1 MRLLYL
7 LKTEINMKYGYYLG
21 PSGSGKTHRLISDV
35 IDRSQK
41 EKDRMFLI
49 VVPDQYTMATQKQ
62 VVEMH
67 PDKGIM
73 NIDILSFGRLYHGM
87 TAQKGAPKEVLLDDT
102 GKNLLIRRAALFL
115 NGQLPALGSSLDK
128 PGYIHEIK
136 SVISELMQYGYGPD
150 DMEKLIA
157 ASEERPALKARLE
170 DISKIYRAFN
180 EYRVSKYMTT
190 EERNNILAEG
200 IIEKGYINDTV
211 VYFDGFTGFTPVQMN
226 VIRAMFLRCREL
238 WFSVAIEEEA
248 LKENYEGELFA
259 LSKET
264 ISRIDRLAKD
274 LNNDT
279 LIEKAEDIWLRRDGA
294 GRAIRFE
301 SDAIAHIERNI
312 FRKNAAPADY
322 DGRDVYMFMADDP
335 RKELMA
341 VCARIRKLI
350 TEKGALYRDIA
361 IVTGDLE
368 TYGLYA
374 GECFGKYGIPYFLDS
389 KGGVGV
395 NPFTDFIKSGL
406 NVIYRDFSYD
416 SVMSMLRTGFT
427 DITPDE
433 ADILD
438 DYIYA
443 TGVKG
448 YSKYKNDFRRIPD
461 YLKVINR
468 ETGKKEVSEKGIEI
482 LGKINDIR
490 KKVLDIISPLLP
502 FMSGKHKADQITGQF
517 YAFIK
522 NNRSADKI
530 DEYISYFEKNGDL
543 TREKE
548 YSQLYEEIINLLDV
562 MHSLLGDDE
571 VTVREYSEIFE
582 AGLSELKIGSVPA
595 ITDYVLLGDIERSR
609 VGSIKYL
616 FFMGL
621 NDGIIPARTG
631 KGGLISDSDREFFAE
646 REDITL
652 APSPKEKIYTQRFYL
667 YLNMTKPSRELYL
680 SYSGAGSDGKA
691 KRPSYLVDRI
701 KEMLPGISVTF
712 DHHEEDMPAGKS
724 QLFDRLA
731 EYIRKYARGLC
742 SYDDLASLYLF
753 CLITD
758 RNRTQEIIRHGFR
771 RYESSNLKRETVHA
785 IYGKELKN
793 SVTRLEKF
801 AACACAHFLKYGLKI
816 NDRETPE
823 LQEYDNG
830 SLMHNTLK
838 RFSDML
844 AEDNIRWSDL
854 NEEEQDKY
862 ISKAFE
868 DELSSGEE
876 SKYDL
881 TGVNRYE
888 KERVRKILGITVKTV
903 GSQLKKCAYNPL
915 FTEMNIDEDVDGDF
929 GDDESMKIT
938 GKIDRVDVLNDKESQ
953 TSYLRVVDY
962 KSSSSKDIE
971 PGEFF
976 EGLSLQLMLY
986 MNSALKTL
994 GKEYEKVIP
1003 AGMYYYHL
1011 VNPVVEA
1018 DPESSEPDDESLE
1031 KSIGKELI
1039 MTGLTLG
1046 DERYDLL
1053 TDIGRGENG
1062 KSEIYKNV
1070 GVRDGKIVN
1079 HDSVVSLDD
1088 MNKLLNYTDEKIC
1101 ELTKDIF
1108 DGKIGAFPK
1117 GKKACEYCIYGDV
1130 CGLDRK
1136 MPGCEIKDVP
1146 KMSVSDV
1153 LLKIDEKH
1161 GMTHADE
1168 DNKETEKGEEA

>member
-1 MRLLYL
+1 
-7 LKTEINMKYGYYLG
+7 MKYGYYLG
-21 PSGSGKTHRLISDV
+21 PSGSGKTYRLISDV
-35 IDRSQK
+35 IERSLK
-41 EKDRMFLI
+41 EKGRMFLI
-49 VVPDQYTMATQKQ
+49 IVPDQYTMATQKQ

-67 PDKGIM
+67 PAKGIM
-73 NIDILSFGRLYHGM
+73 NIDVLSFGRLYHGM
-87 TAQKGAPKEVLLDDT
+87 TDEKGAPEEVLLDDT
-102 GKNLLIRRAALFL
+102 GKNLLIRRAALL
-115 NGQLPALGSSLDK
+115 LEGQLPALGSSLDK

-157 ASEERPALKARLE
+157 ASEERPALKERLK
-170 DISKIYRAFN
+170 DIAKIYRSFN

-190 EERNNILAEG
+190 EERNNILAAG

-226 VIRAMFLRCREL
+226 VIRAMFLRCHEL

-248 LKENYEGELFA
+248 LKESYEGELFA

-264 ISRIDRLAKD
+264 ISRIDRLAGD
-274 LNNDT
+274 LKNDT
-279 LIEKAEDIWLRRDGA
+279 LIEKAGDMWMRRDES
-294 GRAIRFE
+294 GRSARFE

-312 FRKNAAPADY
+312 FRKNAKPADF

-361 IVTGDLE
+361 IVTGDPE

-374 GECFGKYGIPYFLDS
+374 KECFEKYDIPYFLDS
-389 KGGVGV
+389 MGGIGV

-406 NVIYRDFSYD
+406 KVIERDFSYD
-416 SVMSMLRTGFT
+416 TVMSMIRTGFT

-438 DYIYA
+438 NYIYA
-443 TGVKG
+443 TGVRG
-448 YSKYKNDFRRIPD
+448 YSKYKGDFRRIPD
-461 YLKVINR
+461 YLKIINR
-468 ETGKKEVSEKGIEI
+468 ETGKKEISEKGIET
-482 LGKINDIR
+482 LGMINSIR
-490 KKVLDIISPLLP
+490 KKVLDIVSPLLP
-502 FMSGKHKADQITGQF
+502 FMSGKHRADHITEQF

-522 NNRSADKI
+522 NNCSAKKI
-530 DEYISYFEKNGDL
+530 NEYVSYFAEKGDIV
-543 TREKE
+543 REKE
-548 YSQLYEEIINLLDV
+548 YSQLYEKIISLLDV
-562 MHSLLGDDE
+562 IHSLLGDDE

-582 AGLSELKIGSVPA
+582 AGLSEIKIGMIPG

-609 VGSIKYL
+609 LGSIKYL

-680 SYSGAGSDGKA
+680 SYSGADSDGKA

-701 KEMLPGISVTF
+701 KEILPGISVNF
-712 DHHEEDMPAGKS
+712 DHHEDDKPAGEN
-724 QLFDRLA
+724 QLFDRFA
-731 EYIRKYARGLC
+731 EYLRKYARGLC
-742 SYDDLASLYLF
+742 DYEELADLYLF
-753 CLITD
+753 CLIKDKD
-758 RNRTQEIIRHGFR
+758 RTEEIIRHGFK
-771 RYESSNLKRETVHA
+771 RYESSNLQRETVHA
-785 IYGKELKN
+785 IYGNELKN

-801 AACACAHFLKYGLKI
+801 AACACSHFLKYGLNL

-823 LQEYDNG
+823 LREYDNG

-838 RFSDML
+838 RFSDMI
-844 AEDNIRWSDL
+844 EGDNKRWSDL

-868 DELSSGEE
+868 DELASGEE

-881 TGVNRYE
+881 SGVNRYE
-888 KERVRKILGITVKTV
+888 RDRVRNILGITVKTV
-903 GSQLKKCAYNPL
+903 GKQLKKCAYNPL

-938 GKIDRVDVLNDKESQ
+938 GKIDRVDVLKDKESQ
-953 TSYLRVVDY
+953 TSYLRVIDY

-971 PGEFF
+971 PGDFF

-994 GKEYEKVIP
+994 GKEYEKVVP

-1011 VNPVVEA
+1011 INPIVEA
-1018 DPESSEPDDESLE
+1018 DPASPEPDDEALE
-1031 KSIGKELI
+1031 KSIGKELV
-1039 MTGLTLG
+1039 MTGLTL
-1046 DERYDLL
+1046 DDVRYDIL
-1053 TDIGRGENG
+1053 TDIAKGENG

-1070 GVRDGKIVN
+1070 GVKDGKLVN
-1079 HDSVVSLDD
+1079 HDSVVSLED
-1088 MNKLLNYTDEKIC
+1088 MNKLLGYTDEKIC

-1108 DGKIGAFPK
+1108 DGRIGAFPK
-1117 GKKACEYCIYGDV
+1117 GKKTCEYCIYSDV
-1130 CGLDRK
+1130 CGFDRK

-1161 GMTHADE
+1161 GISHSDE
-1168 DNKETEKGEEA
+1168 GENEPEKGEEA